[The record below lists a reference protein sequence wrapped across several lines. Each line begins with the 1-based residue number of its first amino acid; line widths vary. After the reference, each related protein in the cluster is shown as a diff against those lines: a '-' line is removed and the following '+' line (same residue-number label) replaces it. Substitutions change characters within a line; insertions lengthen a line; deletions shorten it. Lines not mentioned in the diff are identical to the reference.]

1 MPLPM
6 ECPPELEFF
15 GVPVAWA
22 TPGKYSKGLKKVLE
36 SSQNEALRLGHN
48 FIDIEHIILGI
59 ISVKECSANKLIQ
72 ILGVDLQE
80 LKKEMMR
87 G

>member
-1 MPLPM
+1 MR
-6 ECPPELEFF
+6 
-15 GVPVAWA
+15 G
-22 TPGKYSKGLKKVLE
+22 GKYSKGLKKVLE

-80 LKKEMMR
+80 LKTIMESSINFSSNP
-87 G
+87 